1 MLEKLRDFFKEL
13 GGAGTV
19 VAGLCLMV
27 ILGVAALVVDIGHL
41 ATVKG
46 ELQRAADAGS
56 MAGARALW
64 PMALPL
70 IANPPAGPDCYGAK
84 GVALSTATSA
94 NNQVDGEI
102 LSAANLTIEVGNYN
116 YATKVF
122 TPRSDCTLASNA
134 VKVTAQKDVNT
145 IFFAGIWNLTS
156 MKPAATATGT
166 MSFAKAVG
174 KGTIPIAINKIKVVP
189 GDEVYIDFSPDAVN
203 SGGWFANP
211 PDNIG
216 AKTFKD
222 YIMNAN
228 CPPLQIGDVISLQ
241 NGEDATCF
249 DALKNEKLKHGEF
262 WDIFLPVVN
271 TDQFN
276 HPEPIVAFVP
286 FRITAVVDTGNAKGV
301 TGKVI
306 GLAESA
312 GALPGSD
319 VNCGVLAPPKG
330 VN

>member
-1 MLEKLRDFFKEL
+1 MREKMRNFFKEL

-64 PMALPL
+64 PTALP
-70 IANPPAGPDCYGAK
+70 IFTNPPAGPDCVSAK
-84 GVALSTATSA
+84 GLALNTATSA
-94 NNQVDGEI
+94 NNQVDGEV
-102 LSAANLTIEVGNYN
+102 LSAANLTIEVGNYD
-116 YATKVF
+116 YATRVF
-122 TPRSDCTLASNA
+122 TPRSDCPPTINA
-134 VKVTAQKDVNT
+134 VKVTAQKDINT
-145 IFFAGIWNLTS
+145 IFFASIWNLTS
-156 MKPAATATGT
+156 MQPAATATGT
-166 MSFAKAVG
+166 MGFAKAVG

-189 GDEVYIDFSPDAVN
+189 GDTVYIDFSPDAVN

-211 PDNIG
+211 PDKIG

-222 YIMNAN
+222 YIMNAS
-228 CPPLQIGDVISLQ
+228 CPPLQVGDVISLQ

-249 DALKNEKLKHGEF
+249 DALKNEKLKRGEF
-262 WDIFLPVVN
+262 WDTFLPVVN

-276 HPEPIVAFVP
+276 HPEPIMAFVP
-286 FRITAVVDTGNAKGV
+286 FRITQVVDTGSAKGI
-301 TGKVI
+301 TGKII
-306 GLAESA
+306 GLAECGA
-312 GALPGSD
+312 ALPGSD
-319 VNCGVLAPPKG
+319 VNCGVLAPPKA

>member
-1 MLEKLRDFFKEL
+1 MRGKMRNFFKEL
-13 GGAGTV
+13 GGAGTA

-70 IANPPAGPDCYGAK
+70 ITNPPAGPDCVSAK
-84 GVALSTATSA
+84 GLALNTTTSA
-94 NNQVDGEI
+94 NNQVDGEV
-102 LSAANLTIEVGNYN
+102 LTAANLTIQVGNYD
-116 YATKVF
+116 YATRVF
-122 TPRSDCTLASNA
+122 TPRSDCPPTINA

-145 IFFAGIWNLTS
+145 IYFASIWNLTS
-156 MKPAATATGT
+156 MQPAATATGT
-166 MSFAKAVG
+166 MGFAKAVG

-189 GDEVYIDFSPDAVN
+189 GETLYIDFSPDAVN
-203 SGGWFANP
+203 SGGWFADP
-211 PDNIG
+211 PDTAS

-241 NGEDATCF
+241 NGQDTTCF
-249 DALKNEKLKHGEF
+249 DALKNEKLKRGEF
-262 WDIFLPVVN
+262 WDTFLPVVN

-276 HPEPIVAFVP
+276 HPEPIIGFVP
-286 FRITAVVDTGNAKGV
+286 FRITQVVDTGSAKGI
-301 TGKVI
+301 TGQVI
-306 GLAESA
+306 GLAECGA
-312 GALPGSD
+312 ALPGSD
-319 VNCGVLAPPKG
+319 VNCGVLAPPKA